1 MAVAALVVAIVAVVA
16 AVFAAVY
23 ARAQA
28 IAAKGSL
35 AIEQERHKAEQTP
48 RFDAQITSGNA
59 PGAAVA
65 AAAGSAADDGCGGE
79 DCEGLRGEFRSARA
93 ARPASGA

>member
-1 MAVAALVVAIVAVVA
+1 MAVAALVVAIVAVVV

-48 RFDAQITSGNA
+48 
-59 PGAAVA
+59 AVRC
-65 AAAGSAADDGCGGE
+65 ADHLGECPRGCSCGCG
-79 DCEGLRGEFRSARA
+79 RISRR
-93 ARPASGA
+93 